1 MGGLGN
7 AHHAVLI
14 AAYDADA
21 TSFLVFSRMAEEKR
35 ATMLLKLR
43 EMGAGRMEINAGHVR
58 RGIQFL
64 VNIGTPLVV
73 GALRGELQTALAAVV
88 VGMAFGFAD
97 SDGPLL
103 SRLRILVLDAACIA
117 AGAGLG
123 FASRNNDAMLWPL
136 FVAITFA
143 VGVAPLTGRA
153 LPLTGRH
160 AAMAF
165 TVAGAFPAAVGSVQ
179 IYYVLGV
186 LLVAAAARTVDYLIA
201 GPLPRQPAAPL
212 QLPSGRGGWL
222 RYALAFAGAATAA
235 LWIGQTLDPTHTIWV
250 VATTLVVMQADA
262 RASYRRIVE
271 RIAGTFAGVFA
282 AWLIVFAA
290 PSVAFICVAI
300 LVAAPLI
307 PHHLANRYWL
317 HTALIAVMILLAY
330 YLAVRDTRGITQL
343 LSERVVD
350 MLLGCTL
357 ALVGTAAAFPHLA
370 AAELDSLVDE
380 PSGSAAPQRR
390 DGPAQRH
397 GEGSD

>member
-1 MGGLGN
+1 VN
-7 AHHAVLI
+7 RDAPIIAVLI
-14 AAYDADA
+14 AASDAEA
-21 TSFLVFSRMAEEKR
+21 TCFWYSRKMADEKR
-35 ATMLLKLR
+35 AGIVLKLR
-43 EMGAGRMEINAGHVR
+43 NVASGRLEINAGHVR

-73 GALRGELQTALAAVV
+73 GTLRGESQSALAAVV

-103 SRLRILVLDAACIA
+103 SRLRILVLDAACIGV
-117 AGAGLG
+117 GAGLG
-123 FASRNNDAMLWPL
+123 LILRNNDAVLWPL

-165 TVAGAFPAAVGSVQ
+165 TVGGAFPAAVGSVQ

-186 LLVAAAARTVDYLIA
+186 LLVAAVARTVDYMIA

-282 AWLIVFAA
+282 AWLVVFAA
-290 PSVAFICVAI
+290 PSVAFICAAI
-300 LVAAPLI
+300 LVVAPLI

-330 YLAVRDTRGITQL
+330 YLAVRDTQGITQL

-380 PSGSAAPQRR
+380 PSGSAVRPRR
-390 DGPAQRH
+390 DGPASSH

>member
-1 MGGLGN
+1 M
-7 AHHAVLI
+7 
-14 AAYDADA
+14 AD
-21 TSFLVFSRMAEEKR
+21 EKR

-43 EMGAGRMEINAGHVR
+43 RMGGGGLEINAGQVR

-73 GALRGELQTALAAVV
+73 GALRGESQTALAAVV

-103 SRLRILVLDAACIA
+103 SRLRILALDAACIA

-123 FASRNNDAMLWPL
+123 FVSRNNDTVLWPL

-160 AAMAF
+160 AVMAF
-165 TVAGAFPAAVGSVQ
+165 TVGSAFPAAVGSVQ

-186 LLVAAAARTVDYLIA
+186 LLVAAAARSVDYLIA

-282 AWLIVFAA
+282 AWLIVFAP
-290 PSVAFICVAI
+290 PSVAFIFAAI
-300 LVAAPLI
+300 LVVAPLI

-330 YLAVRDTRGITQL
+330 YLAVRDTQGITQL

-380 PSGSAAPQRR
+380 PSGSAIPQRR